1 MKGKDAQ
8 WKEKSERLVF
18 ETFIRVVDLRVHKY
32 HNEKPPKPD
41 IAAVLEDGS
50 IVGYE
55 IAELIDEEFAKKLA
69 ATKNGV
75 FGGLTS
81 DPTQSILRS
90 KFTKKYHCS
99 YPVELIA
106 YKDHTPFFP
115 EDLWRQWTIEFLDN
129 SQHHGQ
135 FRRVWF
141 LDVQSKR
148 IMYEREF

>member
-18 ETFIRVVDLRVHKY
+18 ETFIRVVDLRVHTY

-50 IVGYE
+50 IVSYE
-55 IAELIDEEFAKKLA
+55 IAELIDEEFAKNFA
-69 ATKNGV
+69 
-75 FGGLTS
+75 
-81 DPTQSILRS
+81 I
-90 KFTKKYHCS
+90 TKKYNCP
-99 YPVELIA
+99 YPVELIT

-115 EDLWRQWTIEFLDN
+115 EDLWCSWTREFLDH
-129 SQHHGQ
+129 SEHHGQ

-141 LDVQSKR
+141 LDVQNKR